1 MIRKR
6 ITPFSS
12 ADLLS
17 SGVLLLVLVSS
28 TGFWSCTPPPTAP
41 PPNIVLIFIDDQGYA
56 DLGSY
61 GAVGFDTPNIDRLAE
76 QGLRFTD
83 FHVSHA
89 VCSAS
94 RASLL
99 TGCYA
104 ERVSIAGA
112 LNAWAQNGL
121 HPEEE
126 TIAEVLKRRGYAT
139 GIVGKWHLGHLPEFL
154 PLRQG
159 FDEYFGLPYSNDMW
173 PVGYDGKPASQG
185 WRESYP
191 QLPLI
196 QGDSVVGVIRTLDDQ
211 ATLTTRYTE
220 KAVEFIQRHRDRPFF
235 LYLAHSMVH
244 VPLGVSEK
252 FRGKSKQGLYGDA
265 MMEVDWS
272 VGQVMKVLKENG
284 LEENTLVIYTSDNGP
299 WLNMGNHGGSAVP
312 LREGKGT
319 AFEGGVRVPCIMR
332 WPGRIGEHRVTSQ
345 IASTIDVLPTICAIT
360 GAELPRR
367 KIDGVSLLPLL
378 QGDTAIV
385 PRNEFYY
392 YYDAELRG
400 VRQGQWKLY
409 FPHRSQT
416 YEGFEPGRDGF
427 PGPIG
432 MIDVGL
438 ELYNLS
444 SDVGERNDV
453 AAQHPEIVDRLT
465 RLGELARRELGDRL
479 TGEKGA
485 GVRAPGRKQIA
496 REPTNHLAIGTAV
509 RLAHPPARRYSGGG
523 ENALIDGA
531 RGTLDFTDGAW
542 QGYESVDLDVTIDL
556 QEGKRVDTVNCGFLE
571 SQHSWIFLPQEV
583 TVFVS
588 MDNKHFRKV
597 WSTTIDA
604 PRANAIPNVR
614 DVTASFESVQ
624 ARFVRVVARNLG
636 TCPSWHP
643 GAGGKSW
650 VFVDEI
656 EVK

>member
-1 MIRKR
+1 MTATDTKV
-6 ITPFSS
+6 SS
-12 ADLLS
+12 HAGRFCYGVL
-17 SGVLLLVLVSS
+17 GVLLAFSA
-28 TGFWSCTPPPTAP
+28 GFWSCSPSEPP

-56 DLGSY
+56 DLGCY
-61 GAVGFDTPNIDRLAE
+61 GAVGFETPYIDRLAE

-104 ERVSIAGA
+104 ERVDISGA
-112 LNAWAQNGL
+112 LTPWAQNGL
-121 HPEEE
+121 NPEEE

-173 PVGYDGKPASQG
+173 PVGYDGKPARQG
-185 WRESYP
+185 WKESYP
-191 QLPLI
+191 QLALI
-196 QGDSVVGVIRTLDDQ
+196 QGDSVVGEIRTLDDQ

-220 KAVEFIQRHRDRPFF
+220 KAVEFINRHQDHPFF

-252 FRGKSKQGLYGDA
+252 FRGRSKQGMYGDA

-272 VGQVMKVLKENG
+272 VGQVMEALKENG

-299 WLNMGNHGGSAVP
+299 WLNMGNHGGSATP

-319 AFEGGVRVPCIMR
+319 AFEGGVRVPCIML
-332 WPGRIGEHRVTSQ
+332 WPGHIGEHRVTSQ
-345 IASTIDVLPTICAIT
+345 IASTIDILPTICAIT
-360 GAELPRR
+360 GAELPGR

-378 QGDTAIV
+378 QGDTTVV
-385 PRNEFYY
+385 PRNEYYY
-392 YYDAELRG
+392 YYDAGLRA
-400 VRQGQWKLY
+400 VRQGEWKLY

-416 YEGFEPGRDGF
+416 YEGFEPGKDGF
-427 PGPIG
+427 PGPTG
-432 MIDVGL
+432 MMDVGQ

-444 SDVGERNDV
+444 SDIGERTDV
-453 AAQHPEIVDRLT
+453 AAQHPEVVEKLL
-465 RLGELARRELGDRL
+465 RLGEVARRELGDRI
-479 TGEKGA
+479 TGEKGTA
-485 GVRAPGRKQIA
+485 VRAAGRRMIV
-496 REPTNHLAIGTAV
+496 REPTNHLAVAGTLK
-509 RLAHPPARRYSGGG
+509 LAHPPDRRYSGGG
-523 ENALIDGA
+523 ETALIDGR
-531 RGTLDFTDGAW
+531 RGSLDFTDGTW
-542 QGYESVDLDVTIDL
+542 HGYEGVDLDVIIDL
-556 QEGKRVDTVNCGFLE
+556 KEGRRVNAVTCGFLE
-571 SQHSWIFLPQEV
+571 SQYSWIFLPREV
-583 TVFVS
+583 TVSVS
-588 MDNKHFRKV
+588 VDGRRFRTV
-597 WSTTIDA
+597 WFTTIDA
-604 PRANAIPNVR
+604 PRANPIPNVR
-614 DVTASFESVQ
+614 DIAASFESVEV
-624 ARFVRVVARNLG
+624 RFVRVVARNLG
-636 TCPSWHP
+636 KCPSWHP
-643 GAGGKSW
+643 GAGGTTW